1 MPVTLENRL
10 RQMQVFNLVHDAYC
24 RDGACACREVEAV
37 VVEENPRTGDRAP
50 RRVTRRAP
58 AALTL
63 LAREVRPSL
72 PDAVLDVPDVRAAV
86 ARGQLRVVR
95 QGPGPAPASSAS
107 PGTATEPSLDAAFA
121 SLTKE
126 LDVSPDEASA
136 AGSRAGSRTGRK
148 G

>member
-24 RDGACACREVEAV
+24 REGACACREVEAV

-63 LAREVRPSL
+63 LAREVRPGL
-72 PDAVLDVPDVRAAV
+72 PDAVLDVSDVRAAL

-95 QGPGPAPASSAS
+95 QEPEPAPVAG
-107 PGTATEPSLDAAFA
+107 PMDAAFA
-121 SLTKE
+121 SLGKE
-126 LDVSPDEASA
+126 LDAPPDEASA

>member
-10 RQMQVFNLVHDAYC
+10 RQMQVFNLVHEAYC
-24 RDGACACREVEAV
+24 REGVCACREVEAV

-50 RRVTRRAP
+50 RRVTRRAA

-63 LAREVRPSL
+63 LAREVRQGL
-72 PDAVLDVPDVRAAV
+72 PDTVLQVPDVRAAV

-95 QGPGPAPASSAS
+95 QGPETAPAT
-107 PGTATEPSLDAAFA
+107 GPSFDSGLA
-121 SLTKE
+121 SLATGAP
-126 LDVSPDEASA
+126 LDDVLA
-136 AGSRAGSRTGRK
+136 AGSRATSRSGRK

>member
-10 RQMQVFNLVHDAYC
+10 RQMQVFNLVHDAY
-24 RDGACACREVEAV
+24 CREVEAV

-107 PGTATEPSLDAAFA
+107 PGTAAEPSLDAP
-121 SLTKE
+121 
-126 LDVSPDEASA
+126 PDEASA
-136 AGSRAGSRTGRK
+136 AGARAGSRTGRK